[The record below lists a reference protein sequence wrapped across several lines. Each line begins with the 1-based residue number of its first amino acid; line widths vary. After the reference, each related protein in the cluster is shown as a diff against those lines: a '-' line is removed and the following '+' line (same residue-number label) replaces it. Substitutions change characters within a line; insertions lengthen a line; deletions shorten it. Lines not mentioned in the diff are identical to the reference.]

1 MKTKERL
8 LPEAEPLP
16 GKILAYRSLHGSA
29 SSDHL
34 DMVRGAAALA
44 VMLTHLRFLFF
55 VDLADAHNSNPLVKL
70 VYFVSGFGHYAVMA
84 FFVLS
89 GFLVGGS
96 VLRGRMDGEFNWGL
110 YATNRLTRLWIV
122 LIPAL
127 LLGAI
132 WDHLGLHLFGTSGV
146 YGRLPGV
153 TSLAPRLSASVMLG
167 NMFFLQGITTVTYG
181 SNGPLWSLSYEFWYY
196 VLFPLMV
203 LAYPVGKVG
212 RSTVLYSLAALMVIF
227 FVGETISLY
236 FLIWLL
242 GAAMNLAP
250 ERPGS
255 PGRLWVLIAIGAVVI
270 AVAVLKFKP
279 GDMEY
284 TDCFFGI
291 ASAIVIFFLLR
302 VPSRSRSGLYSRAAR
317 KLAGFSYT
325 LYLVH
330 GSALAF
336 VSAWL
341 IPGKRW
347 QPDAAHV
354 AIVAGLGICTLA
366 YAFVIA
372 RFTEDQTGAVRSRV
386 TAALSLD

>member
-16 GKILAYRSLHGSA
+16 GKILAYRSLRGTA

-55 VDLADAHNSNPLVKL
+55 VDLGDAQNSNPLIKL

-96 VLRGRMDGEFNWGL
+96 VLRARMDGEFNWGL

-196 VLFPLMV
+196 VLFPLIV
-203 LAYPVGKVG
+203 LAYPAEGWQVH
-212 RSTVLYSLAALMVIF
+212 SSILSC
-227 FVGETISLY
+227 
-236 FLIWLL
+236 
-242 GAAMNLAP
+242 
-250 ERPGS
+250 RPH
-255 PGRLWVLIAIGAVVI
+255 
-270 AVAVLKFKP
+270 
-279 GDMEY
+279 GDL
-284 TDCFFGI
+284 F
-291 ASAIVIFFLLR
+291 R
-302 VPSRSRSGLYSRAAR
+302 R
-317 KLAGFSYT
+317 
-325 LYLVH
+325 
-330 GSALAF
+330 
-336 VSAWL
+336 
-341 IPGKRW
+341 
-347 QPDAAHV
+347 
-354 AIVAGLGICTLA
+354 
-366 YAFVIA
+366 
-372 RFTEDQTGAVRSRV
+372 
-386 TAALSLD
+386 